1 MKSVLLASVF
11 TALVA
16 AAPVPVPEQVAR
28 SNGIAGDVNDLEA
41 RQFGMG
47 MGMGGMTRNDLE
59 SGSGTCPK
67 AIFIFA
73 RGSTEPGNMGA
84 SVGPT
89 VANTLT
95 NQLGQGQVWIQGVGG
110 PYTAGIPENAMPAG
124 SSPAAIAEM
133 DRLFTLAHT
142 KCPTSSIF
150 AGGYSQG
157 AALAA
162 AAVSNAS
169 PEIRNQIV
177 ATVLFGYTKNLQNG
191 GQIPNYPPDRVKV
204 FCNPGD
210 MVCTGSLMITPAHL
224 NYIPQAGGAAPQFL
238 ESKVTTVP
246 ATQAPSAG
254 TGAAAAAP
262 AAGGT
267 AATAPV
273 AGGTAATAPAAGTAP
288 EMNTFTPQ
296 VPAAGGSGLGSGLG
310 SGFGSGLSSMMNP
323 LSFWKNMMPSIP
335 GI

>member
-11 TALVA
+11 TALAA
-16 AAPVPVPEQVAR
+16 AAPVPVPEHVAT
-28 SNGIAGDVNDLEA
+28 SNVIAGDVNDLEA

-47 MGMGGMTRNDLE
+47 MGMDMSRNDLE

-95 NQLGQGQVWIQGVGG
+95 NQLGKGQVWIQGVGG
-110 PYTAGIPENAMPAG
+110 PYIAGLPENAMPAG

-142 KCPTSSIF
+142 KCPTSSIL

-191 GQIPNYPPDRVKV
+191 GKIPNYPADRVKV

-210 MVCTGSLMITPAHL
+210 MVCTGSLVITPAHL
-224 NYIPQAGGAAPQFL
+224 NYLPQAGGAAPQFL

-262 AAGGT
+262 AA
-267 AATAPV
+267 

-310 SGFGSGLSSMMNP
+310 SGFGSGLGSGFGSGLSSMMNP
-323 LSFWKNMMPSIP
+323 LSFWKNMMPGIP
-335 GI
+335 GM

>member
-11 TALVA
+11 TALAA
-16 AAPVPVPEQVAR
+16 AAPVPNV
-28 SNGIAGDVNDLEA
+28 IAGDVNGLEA

-47 MGMGGMTRNDLE
+47 MGMGMTRNDLE

-73 RGSTEPGNMGA
+73 RGSTEQGNMGA

-95 NQLGQGQVWIQGVGG
+95 NQLGKGQVWIQGVGG

-142 KCPTSSIF
+142 KCPTSSIL

-191 GQIPNYPPDRVKV
+191 GKIPNYPADRVKV

-262 AAGGT
+262 AA
-267 AATAPV
+267 

-323 LSFWKNMMPSIP
+323 LSFWKNMMPGIP
-335 GI
+335 GM

>member
-11 TALVA
+11 TALAA
-16 AAPVPVPEQVAR
+16 AAPVPVPEQVVR

-41 RQFGMG
+41 RQFG

-110 PYTAGIPENAMPAG
+110 PYTAGLPENAMPAG

-142 KCPTSSIF
+142 KCPTSSIL

-191 GQIPNYPPDRVKV
+191 GKIPNYPADRVKV

-210 MVCTGSLMITPAHL
+210 MVCTGSLVITPAHL
-224 NYIPQAGGAAPQFL
+224 NYIPQAGSAAPQFL

-262 AAGGT
+262 A
-267 AATAPV
+267 

-323 LSFWKNMMPSIP
+323 FSFWKNMMPGIP
-335 GI
+335 GM

>member
-1 MKSVLLASVF
+1 MKSALLASVF
-11 TALVA
+11 TALAA
-16 AAPVPVPEQVAR
+16 AAPVPVSEQVVG
-28 SNGIAGDVNDLEA
+28 SNVIAGDVNDLEA
-41 RQFGMG
+41 RQFDMG
-47 MGMGGMTRNDLE
+47 MGMDTSRNDLE

-95 NQLGQGQVWIQGVGG
+95 NQLGKGQVWIQGVGG
-110 PYTAGIPENAMPAG
+110 PYSADLLENAMPAG

-142 KCPTSSIF
+142 KCPTSSIL

-169 PEIRNQIV
+169 PEVRNQIV

-191 GQIPNYPPDRVKV
+191 GTIPDYPTDRVKV

-210 MVCTGSLMITPAHL
+210 LVCTGSLEITPAHL
-224 NYIPQAGGAAPQFL
+224 NYIPQAANAAPQFL

-254 TGAAAAAP
+254 TGAAA
-262 AAGGT
+262 
-267 AATAPV
+267 
-273 AGGTAATAPAAGTAP
+273 GTAP
-288 EMNTFTPQ
+288 DMNTSTPQ
-296 VPAAGGSGLGSGLG
+296 TPASGWGGLG
-310 SGFGSGLSSMMNP
+310 SGFSSMMNP
-323 LSFWKNMMPSIP
+323 LSFWKNMMPGIP
-335 GI
+335 KT